1 MTLSQFKELCS
12 KYCLEANMSTH
23 ELIYA
28 SKVVVADFDIDYLQS
43 TWSNYFV
50 KIFFKTN
57 VDCQR
62 FVVYNPIAVE
72 NKIKKEMLLY
82 KQKIVDQRKSS
93 FENDFK

>member
-12 KYCLEANMSTH
+12 KYCLKPNLGTH

-28 SKVVVADFDIDYLQS
+28 SKVFVADFEVDFLKS
-43 TWSNYFV
+43 TFSNDFV
-50 KIFFKTN
+50 KIYFRTN
-57 VDCQR
+57 VDGQR

-72 NKIKKEMLLY
+72 NKIKKEIPLY
-82 KQKIVDQRKSS
+82 KQKIIDQRKSS

>member
-28 SKVVVADFDIDYLQS
+28 SKVVVADFDID
-43 TWSNYFV
+43 V

>member
-12 KYCLEANMSTH
+12 KYCLEPNLATH

-28 SKVVVADFDIDYLQS
+28 SKVFVADFAVDFLKS
-43 TWSNYFV
+43 SWSNDFI

-57 VDCQR
+57 VDGKR
-62 FVVYNPIAVE
+62 LVVYNPIAAE
-72 NKIKKEMLLY
+72 NKIKKEIPLY